1 MRAIVVKKYGPP
13 EQMEWREVSEPQP
26 KPGEMLIRIRAIGIN
41 FADILSRMGFYQG
54 VPKPPFIP
62 GLELAGEV
70 ESDATGRFAPGQR
83 VAALSMFKAYAERI
97 AVRADQV
104 FPVPDGVPL
113 EDAAA
118 IPVNYLTAYHS
129 MFYMGNLQPG
139 DRILIHGAA
148 GGVGIAVVQLAKAR
162 KLVTFGTAGPTKQD
176 YLRQMGVDHP
186 LDYTKDDF
194 EKAVRKIAPEGIE
207 MVLDAVGGDYFKRSY
222 RCLGPTGRLVVYG
235 FSTIVGASGKREP
248 LRAAKSL
255 WQTPRFHPL
264 KLIEHNVAVIGV
276 HLGRMGQRGHVLKP
290 QLEEIYRL
298 YGTGE
303 VKPVIS
309 KAFPLEEAA
318 EAHRYIHARKNIGKV
333 LLIP

>member
-1 MRAIVVKKYGPP
+1 MRAIVVRKYGPP
-13 EQMEWREVSEPQP
+13 ENMELREMPDPQP
-26 KPGEMLIRIRAIGIN
+26 QPGEVLIRVRAIGIN
-41 FADILSRMGFYQG
+41 FADILGRMGFYQG
-54 VPKPPFIP
+54 VPKPPYIP

-70 ESDATGRFAPGQR
+70 EADASGRLRPGQR
-83 VAALSMFKAYAERI
+83 VAALSMFHAYAERI

-104 FPVPDGVPL
+104 FPVPDDVPL

-118 IPVNYLTAYHS
+118 IPVNYLTAWHS
-129 MFYMGNLQPG
+129 MFYMGNLQEG

-148 GGVGIAVVQLAKAR
+148 GGVGIAAVQLAKAR
-162 KLVTFGTAGPTKQD
+162 KLITFGTAGASKQD
-176 YLRQMGVDHP
+176 YLRSIGVDHP
-186 LDYTKDDF
+186 IDYTRDDF
-194 EKAVRKIAPEGIE
+194 QKAVRKIAPEGIE
-207 MVLDAVGGDYFKRSY
+207 MVLDAVGGDYFRRSY

-235 FSTIVGASGKREP
+235 FSTIVGPSGKREP
-248 LRAAKSL
+248 VRAAKAM

-276 HLGRMGQRGHVLKP
+276 HIGRMGHRGQVLKP

-309 KAFPLEEAA
+309 KSFPLAEAA

>member
-1 MRAIVVKKYGPP
+1 MRAIVARRYGPP
-13 EQMEWREVSEPQP
+13 GVLELQEVPDP
-26 KPGEMLIRIRAIGIN
+26 PRAAVNIRVRFVGIN

-70 ESDATGRFAPGQR
+70 ESDASGRFSPGQR
-83 VAALSMFKAYAERI
+83 VAALCLFKAYAERI
-97 AVRADQV
+97 SVAAEQV

-129 MFYMGNLQPG
+129 MFYIGNLQTG

-148 GGVGIAVVQLAKAR
+148 GGVGIAAVQLAKAH
-162 KLVTFGTAGPTKQD
+162 KLVTFGTAGPSKQD

-186 LDYTKDDF
+186 IDYTKDDF
-194 EKAVRKIAPEGIE
+194 ETVVRRVAPEGIE
-207 MVLDAVGGDYFKRSY
+207 MALDAVGGDYFARSA

-235 FSTIVGASGKREP
+235 MSAVVGPSGKRDP
-248 LRAAKSL
+248 LRAAKAF

-264 KLIEHNVAVIGV
+264 KLIEKNISVIGV
-276 HLGRMGQRGHVLKP
+276 HLGRLGGRGHVLAP
-290 QLEEIYRL
+290 QLADIYRM
-298 YGTGE
+298 YADGQ
-303 VKPVIS
+303 VRPVIS
-309 KAFPLEEAA
+309 KTFPLAEAA

-333 LLIP
+333 LLAT

>member
-1 MRAIVVKKYGPP
+1 MRAIVAKKYGPP
-13 EQMEWREVSEPQP
+13 GVMEYRETPDPQP
-26 KPGEMLIRIRAIGIN
+26 KAGEVLIRVRAIGIN
-41 FADILSRMGFYQG
+41 FADILSRMGFYEG
-54 VPKPPFIP
+54 VPKPPFTP

-70 ESDATGRFAPGQR
+70 EADSSGRFPPGQR

-104 FPVPDGVPL
+104 FPVPEGVSL

-118 IPVNYLTAYHS
+118 IPVNYLTAFHS

-139 DRILIHGAA
+139 DRVLIHGAA
-148 GGVGIAVVQLAKAR
+148 GGVGIAAVQLAKAR
-162 KLVTFGTAGPTKQD
+162 KLVTFGTAGSSKQD
-176 YLRQMGVDHP
+176 YLRQIGVDHP
-186 LDYTKDDF
+186 IDYTKEDF
-194 EKAVRKIAPEGIE
+194 QKAVRKVSPEGIE
-207 MVLDAVGGDYFKRSY
+207 MVLDAVGGEYFRRSY

-235 FSTIVGASGKREP
+235 FSAIVGASGKREP
-248 LRAAKSL
+248 LRAAKAL

-264 KLIEHNVAVIGV
+264 KLIERNVAVIGV
-276 HLGRMGQRGHVLKP
+276 HLGRMGSRGPVLAP
-290 QLEEIYRL
+290 QLAEIYRF
-298 YGTGE
+298 YNTGE

-309 KAFPLEEAA
+309 KSFPLAEAA